1 MVSNHNLSRVN
12 PGSFASNPPMSGCQA
27 CGSDLDRLLREDDAL
42 TQAWAGLPQRRFEA
56 GQLIAQPGDEAHA
69 IWRVETGLI
78 RAYYLSQ
85 DGVERNRSFHLERQW
100 LGAVSPSPLRPT
112 IIPYAIEALEATV
125 LTELPYSVIQTWSER
140 KDIHGRLIDAL
151 ATSLARREVR
161 EEGLLLKDASQRYL
175 EFMAQEPVL
184 ADRVPLH
191 HVASYLGITNV
202 ALSRIRRRL
211 RDQGTELG

>member
-1 MVSNHNLSRVN
+1 MVSNHKLSRVN
-12 PGSFASNPPMSGCQA
+12 PGSFASSPSTSGCQA
-27 CGSDLDRLLREDDAL
+27 CGSDLDVLLRDDDAL
-42 TQAWAGLPQRRFEA
+42 MQAWSGLHQRRFEA

-78 RAYYLSQ
+78 RTYYLSQ
-85 DGVERNRSFHLERQW
+85 EGVERNRSFHLEGQW
-100 LGAVSPSPLRPT
+100 LGAASPLRST

-125 LTELPYSVIQTWSER
+125 LTELPYSVIQTWSEH

-151 ATSLARREVR
+151 ATHLAKREVR

-175 EFMAQEPVL
+175 EFIAREPVL

-211 RDQGTELG
+211 REQRTEHG